1 MRVRLLRYGC
11 VSAGLLGL
19 LFVGEIP
26 AANKLARGDMSPFTG
41 NRTDLVTVHVD
52 MNGSFWNVS
61 GSIFD
66 NGSIVVPNAAPNK
79 GKGKQPCGTSA
90 EDCVCAPSAW
100 VRSVLG
106 TGKQLLMGNE
116 IAYYGSL
123 MYKQS
128 LTWQR
133 LPGKLQVKLYIR
145 GYPMQGIKP
154 GDVSSDAVDALAG
167 SEHSFII
174 GPEAVPGGTTIRI
187 VER

>member
-1 MRVRLLRYGC
+1 
-11 VSAGLLGL
+11 
-19 LFVGEIP
+19 
-26 AANKLARGDMSPFTG
+26 
-41 NRTDLVTVHVD
+41 
-52 MNGSFWNVS
+52 
-61 GSIFD
+61 
-66 NGSIVVPNAAPNK
+66 
-79 GKGKQPCGTSA
+79 
-90 EDCVCAPSAW
+90 
-100 VRSVLG
+100 
-106 TGKQLLMGNE
+106 MGNE